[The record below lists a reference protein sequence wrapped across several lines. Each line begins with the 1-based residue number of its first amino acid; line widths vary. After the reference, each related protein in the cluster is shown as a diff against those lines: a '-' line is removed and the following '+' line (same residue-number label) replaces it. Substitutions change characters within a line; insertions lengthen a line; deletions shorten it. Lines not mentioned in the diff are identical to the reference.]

1 MHPALSVIFFTV
13 LTGAGLG
20 QLFLFALMIAGGH
33 TPGTTAFGVT
43 STLLALGLVGIGT
56 LSSSAHLGRPERA
69 WRAFSQWR
77 SSWLSREALLMALVV
92 PVGIALAAGW
102 LGEDRTAAWWRI
114 AAVLTLLLAPATVF
128 ATAMIY
134 ASLKP
139 VRQWRNGWTAAV
151 YLVLALM
158 SGAALA
164 YACLRGFGYDK
175 AWPGGAVAL
184 ALTGIGLLVKLGYWW
199 HIDHRSRPLATAESA
214 TGLGFIGK
222 VRPLDPPH
230 TEENYL
236 LKEMGYRVARKHR
249 ARLRRITLLAGF
261 ALPAALL
268 AMALMLPGWRGALAA
283 EAAAAVM
290 LFGLVVER
298 WLFFAEA
305 THTVTLYYGGTA

>member
-20 QLFLFALMIAGGH
+20 QLFLFAVMIAGGH
-33 TPGTTAFGVT
+33 TPGSPAFGLT
-43 STLLALGLVGIGT
+43 STLLALVLVGMGT
-56 LSSSAHLGRPERA
+56 LASTAHLGRPERA
-69 WRAFSQWR
+69 WRAVSQWR
-77 SSWLSREALLMALVV
+77 SSWLSREAVLMALVV
-92 PVGIALAAGW
+92 PVGLALAAGW
-102 LGEDRTAAWWRI
+102 LGEDRRAAWWR
-114 AAVLTLLLAPATVF
+114 AAAILTLVLAPATVF

-134 ASLKP
+134 ASLKT
-139 VRQWRNGWTAAV
+139 VRQWRTRWTTAV

-158 SGAALA
+158 SGSTLA
-164 YACLRGFGYDK
+164 YACLRGFGYG
-175 AWPGGAVAL
+175 AWPGGVTAL
-184 ALTGIGLLVKLGYWW
+184 ALMGCGLAVKLGYWW
-199 HIDHRSRPLATAESA
+199 HIDRSPPVATAESA

-236 LKEMGYRVARKHR
+236 LKEMGYRLARKHR
-249 ARLRRITLLAGF
+249 ARLRRITMLAGF
-261 ALPAALL
+261 GVPAALV
-268 AMALMLPGWRGALAA
+268 AMALNLTGWHAGLAA
-283 EAAAAVM
+283 GMAALIM

>member
-20 QLFLFALMIAGGH
+20 QLFLFAVMIAGGH
-33 TPGTTAFGVT
+33 TPGSTTFGLT
-43 STLLALGLVGIGT
+43 STLLALALVGIGV
-56 LSSSAHLGRPERA
+56 LSSSTHLGRPERA
-69 WRAFSQWR
+69 WRSFSQWR
-77 SSWLSREALLMALVV
+77 SSWLSREAVLMALVV
-92 PVGIALAAGW
+92 PVGVALAAGW
-102 LGEDRTAAWWRI
+102 LADDRQALWWRL
-114 AAVLTLLLAPATVF
+114 AAVLTLLLAPATVY

-139 VRQWRNGWTAAV
+139 VRQWRNHWTKAL

-158 SGAALA
+158 SGSTLA
-164 YACLRGFGYDK
+164 YACLRGFGYG
-175 AWPGGAVAL
+175 AWPGGVMAL
-184 ALTGIGLLVKLGYWW
+184 VLMGIGLAVKLGYWW
-199 HIDHRSRPLATAESA
+199 HIDRGTPVATAESA

-236 LKEMGYRVARKHR
+236 LKEMGYRVARRHR

-261 ALPAALL
+261 ALPAALV
-268 AMALMLPGWRGALAA
+268 AMALNLTGWYAGLAA
-283 EAAAAVM
+283 CTAAAVM

>member
-20 QLFLFALMIAGGH
+20 QLFLFAVMIAGGH
-33 TPGTTAFGVT
+33 TPGSTAFGLT
-43 STLLALGLVGIGT
+43 STLLALALVGIGT
-56 LSSSAHLGRPERA
+56 LSSTAHLGRPERA
-69 WRAFSQWR
+69 WRAFSQWKT
-77 SSWLSREALLMALVV
+77 SWLSREAVLMALIV
-92 PVGIALAAGW
+92 PLGLALAAGW
-102 LGEDRTAAWWRI
+102 LAGDREAVWWRA
-114 AAVLTLLLAPATVF
+114 AAVLTLLLAPATVY

-139 VRQWRNGWTAAV
+139 VRQWRNHWTKAV

-158 SGAALA
+158 SGSTLA
-164 YACLRGFGYDK
+164 YACLRGFGYG
-175 AWPGGAVAL
+175 AWPGGVMAL
-184 ALTGIGLLVKLGYWW
+184 VLIGIGLAVKLGYWW
-199 HIDHRSRPLATAESA
+199 HIDRGASVATAESA

-236 LKEMGYRVARKHR
+236 LKEMGYRVARRHR

-261 ALPAALL
+261 ALPAALV
-268 AMALMLPGWRGALAA
+268 AIALNLTGWYAGLAA
-283 EAAAAVM
+283 CTAATVM